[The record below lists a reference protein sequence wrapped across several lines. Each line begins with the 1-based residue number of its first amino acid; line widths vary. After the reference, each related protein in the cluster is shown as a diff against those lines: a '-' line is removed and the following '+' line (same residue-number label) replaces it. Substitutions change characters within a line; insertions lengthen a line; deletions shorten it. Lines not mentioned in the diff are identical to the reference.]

1 MLLSYIFFL
10 QKTCTT
16 RNWQGIC
23 MEDKELNLV
32 DHLDELRKRLIVSA
46 IAFVVFF
53 GIGFFYV
60 KDIYSFFVR
69 DLDVKLIV
77 LGPSD
82 IVWIYFMLATIIAIA
97 GTIPVLATQIWI
109 FVKPALRPLERK
121 ISLSYIP
128 ALFVLFIVGLA
139 FGYFVIFPTVL
150 NFLVE
155 LSGDML
161 VTNFTAERYFQFIL
175 HMTIPFGVLFELP
188 VVVMFLTSLGVI
200 NPYVLVKIR
209 KYAYFVLIIISVV
222 ISPPDFMSDIIVTI
236 PLLLLY
242 EISINLSKV
251 VYRRKQKKEREWQE
265 QFGET
270 EEEKSE
276 F

>member
-1 MLLSYIFFL
+1 MTGYIQEVHQTEL
-10 QKTCTT
+10 AGD
-16 RNWQGIC
+16 RY

-32 DHLDELRKRLIVSA
+32 DHLDELRNRLIVSA
-46 IAFVVFF
+46 VAFIIFF
-53 GIGFFYV
+53 GLGFFYV
-60 KDIYSFFVR
+60 KDIYNFFVR

-97 GTIPVLATQIWI
+97 GTIPVLAIQIWL
-109 FVKPALRPLERK
+109 FVKPALRPIERK

-128 ALFVLFIVGLA
+128 ALFILFIVGLA

-161 VTNFTAERYFQFIL
+161 VTNFTAEKYFKFIM
-175 HMTIPFGVLFELP
+175 HMTIPFGILFELP

-200 NPYVLVKIR
+200 NPYVLVKVR
-209 KYAYFVLIIISVV
+209 KYAYFILIVISVI
-222 ISPPDFMSDIIVTI
+222 ISPPDFMSDILVTI
-236 PLLLLY
+236 PLLILY

-251 VYRRKQKKEREWQE
+251 VYRRKLKKEKEWQE
-265 QFGET
+265 KYGDMDEENGEG
-270 EEEKSE
+270 SSL
-276 F
+276 

>member
-1 MLLSYIFFL
+1 
-10 QKTCTT
+10 
-16 RNWQGIC
+16 

-32 DHLDELRKRLIVSA
+32 EHLDELRKRLIVSV
-46 IAFVVFF
+46 IAFIVFF
-53 GIGFFYV
+53 GVGFFYV
-60 KDIYSFFVR
+60 EEIYNYFVR

-82 IVWIYFMLATIIAIA
+82 IVWIYFMLATIIAVA
-97 GTIPVLATQIWI
+97 GTIPVLALQLWL
-109 FVKPALRPLERK
+109 FVKPALRPIERK

-128 ALFVLFIVGLA
+128 ALFILFIVGLA

-161 VTNFTAERYFQFIL
+161 VTNFTADRYFKFIM
-175 HMTIPFGVLFELP
+175 HMTIPFGILFELP

-209 KYAYFVLIIISVV
+209 KYAYFVLIVISVI

-251 VYRRKQKKEREWQE
+251 VYKRKLKKEREWQE
-265 QFGET
+265 EYGDL
-270 EEEKSE
+270 EEENSE
-276 F
+276 GSRL

>member
-1 MLLSYIFFL
+1 MTGFIKEMHQTELAGDCY
-10 QKTCTT
+10 
-16 RNWQGIC
+16 
-23 MEDKELNLV
+23 MDDKELNLV
-32 DHLDELRKRLIVSA
+32 DHLDELRKRLIISA
-46 IAFVVFF
+46 VAFIVFF

-60 KDIYSFFVR
+60 KDIYNFFVR

-97 GTIPVLATQIWI
+97 GTIPVLATQIWL
-109 FVKPALRPLERK
+109 FVKPALRPIERK

-128 ALFVLFIVGLA
+128 ALFLLFIVGLA

-161 VTNFTAERYFQFIL
+161 VTNFTAEKYFKFIMN
-175 HMTIPFGVLFELP
+175 MTLPFGVLFELP

-200 NPYVLVKIR
+200 NPYVLVKVR
-209 KYAYFVLIIISVV
+209 KYAYFILIVISVI
-222 ISPPDFMSDIIVTI
+222 ISPPDFMSDILVTI
-236 PLLLLY
+236 PLLVLY
-242 EISINLSKV
+242 EISVNLSKF
-251 VYRRKQKKEREWQE
+251 VYRRKLKKEKEWQE
-265 QFGET
+265 QYGDMNEESDEET
-270 EEEKSE
+270 SL
-276 F
+276 